1 MTATT
6 SSSNIILDE
15 NQTKILKNFL
25 NFLNSPK
32 NSNLKLWVKNYE
44 DYNTGFM
51 FNNSNEMTEIC
62 RAVDPNSELDNSTVW
77 YLRQCQKLFKN
88 E

>member
-1 MTATT
+1 MNATNH
-6 SSSNIILDE
+6 SNIILDE

-32 NSNLKLWVKNYE
+32 NSNLKLWVKNFE
-44 DYNTGFM
+44 NCNNGFM
-51 FNNSNEMTEIC
+51 FNNSYEMNEIC

-77 YLRQCQKLFKN
+77 YLRQCQKLFKA